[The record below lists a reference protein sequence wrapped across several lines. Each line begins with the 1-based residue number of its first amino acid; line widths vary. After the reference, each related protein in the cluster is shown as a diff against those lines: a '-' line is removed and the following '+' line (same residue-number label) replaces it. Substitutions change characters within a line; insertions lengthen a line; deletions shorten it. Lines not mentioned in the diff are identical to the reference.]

1 MITNVVYI
9 LINAVLL
16 GIYFIVLPYFPLMIR
31 VPIDVLVG
39 LYLFIWLTAYGCTR
53 YGNFKGS
60 LLGYSFFLIFIWGR
74 LVTYE
79 IIDPLFSN

>member
-1 MITNVVYI
+1 MITNIFYF

-16 GIYFIVLPYFPLMIR
+16 TLYFIVLPYFPLVIR
-31 VPIDVLVG
+31 VPIDMLVG
-39 LYLFIWLTAYGCTR
+39 FYLFIWLTAYGCTR
-53 YGNFKGS
+53 YGNFKGP
-60 LLGYSFFLIFIWGR
+60 LLGYSFLLLFIWGR